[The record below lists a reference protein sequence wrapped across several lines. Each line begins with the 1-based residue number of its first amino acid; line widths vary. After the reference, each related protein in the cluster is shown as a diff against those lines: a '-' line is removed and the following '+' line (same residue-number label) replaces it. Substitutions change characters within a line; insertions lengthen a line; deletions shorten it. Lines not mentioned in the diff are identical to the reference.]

1 MDNSNFRGSQ
11 IINPDHSGGGLVS
24 VITAVLNG
32 KERLEKTIQSVINQT
47 YKNIEYII
55 IDGGS
60 TDGTL
65 DVIKNYQ
72 YAIHAWISEP
82 DKGVYDALNK
92 GIRLASGDWVNFMNA
107 GDVFYSSN
115 SIALLKKYFQEDT
128 VLIYGDVRINYGDF
142 ERTQYAK
149 SFSRLWRG
157 GICCHQSVFIKKQI
171 LAKLGFN
178 LDYNFAADYELL
190 CRIYLGGYSVTKV
203 NIIVSKVSTKGQTDV
218 RRIEVLCEFLRIACR
233 NFKTKAILIY
243 IRYQFLIL
251 LELIKKC
258 IKACLP
264 YQVTRFFIKCKY
276 HLGKKIIL

>member
-1 MDNSNFRGSQ
+1 MDNLNFKGSQ
-11 IINPDHSGGGLVS
+11 IINPDHSGNGLIS
-24 VITAVLNG
+24 VITVVLNE

-82 DKGVYDALNK
+82 DKGIYDAFNK

-107 GDVFYSSN
+107 GDVFYNSN
-115 SIALLKKYFQEDT
+115 TVALLKKYFQEDT

-149 SFSRLWRG
+149 SFSRLWMG

-171 LAKLGFN
+171 LAKLEFN
-178 LDYNFAADYELL
+178 LDYNLAADYELL
-190 CRIYLGGYSVTKV
+190 CRIYLGGYPVTKV
-203 NIIVSKVSTKGQTDV
+203 NIIVSKVNNKGQADM
-218 RRIEVLCEFLRIACR
+218 RRVEALGEFLRIARR
-233 NFKTKAILIY
+233 NFKTRAMLIC
-243 IRYQFLIL
+243 IRYQVLIL

-258 IKACLP
+258 IKACFP
-264 YQVTRFFIKCKY
+264 HQVTRFFMKHKY
-276 HLGKKIIL
+276 HLGKK